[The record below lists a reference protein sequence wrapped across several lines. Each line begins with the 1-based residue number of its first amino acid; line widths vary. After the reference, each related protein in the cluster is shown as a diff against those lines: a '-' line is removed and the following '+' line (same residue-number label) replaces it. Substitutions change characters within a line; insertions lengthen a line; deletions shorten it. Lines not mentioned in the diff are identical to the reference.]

1 MIRKSRALLLD
12 WLPGF
17 PHTGRGRQIP
27 CFISP
32 LHATWLLTMT
42 PDYFTA
48 PVSRLVWDTRYR
60 YRDASTI
67 YDKDVAATWRRVAR
81 AVAAAEGQAQDSR
94 EEAFYELLRDFR
106 FLPGGRIMAGAGTG
120 RRVTLFNCF
129 VMGSIEDSMEGIF
142 SALREGALTMQQG
155 GGVGYDF
162 STLRPSGCRARAVGG
177 IASGPVS
184 FMRIWDSMC
193 ATLMSTGAR
202 RGAMMATLRCDHPDI
217 LAFIDAK
224 QDSRELRHFNLSV
237 LVTDAFM
244 QAVRCDADWAL
255 VFPVSQLE
263 DVASASD
270 NTLLERNW
278 PGHDAPVTC
287 RVIGVLRARELWD
300 RLMRASYAYAEPGV
314 LFIDRINQ
322 WNNLWYR
329 ERITATNPCGE
340 IPLPPYGACD
350 LGSLN
355 LTRFVEQPFT
365 GNARIRFG
373 SLGDAAHLAVRFLD
387 NVIEISRFPL
397 LQQRNQAM
405 QTRRIGLGI
414 TGLADALIMLGIRY
428 GSQES
433 LEMATRVMRTICHA
447 AYRSSVQLARE
458 KGNFPGFNAESHMQ
472 GSFVQ
477 SLPGDIR
484 EAIATTGIR
493 NSHLIAIA
501 PTGTISLLAN
511 NVSSGLE
518 PVFEA
523 RYRRRIRQ
531 LDGSLKDYEVVD
543 NACHLWQ
550 NKHGQDTL
558 PPAFIDAQA
567 LSPQSHLQM
576 QAAIQPYTDNAIS
589 KTINIPEDF
598 DIKDYQS
605 VFEQAY
611 TLGLKGCTTFR
622 PNPVTGS
629 VLSAA
634 AGEGAHPHCCDI
646 DREAD

>member
-1 MIRKSRALLLD
+1 
-12 WLPGF
+12 
-17 PHTGRGRQIP
+17 
-27 CFISP
+27 
-32 LHATWLLTMT
+32 MT
-42 PDYFTA
+42 IDYFTV
-48 PVSRLVWDTRYR
+48 PVSRLVWDAKYR
-60 YRDASTI
+60 YRDARTVH
-67 YDKDVAATWRRVAR
+67 DKDLDATWRRVAH
-81 AVAAAEGQAQDSR
+81 AVAAAETQAQDSW
-94 EEAFYELLRDFR
+94 EAAFYQLLRDFR
-106 FLPGGRIMAGAGTG
+106 FLPGGRILSGAGTG

-142 SALREGALTMQQG
+142 TALKEGALTLQQG

-162 STLRPSGCRARAVGG
+162 STLRPSGSRAWTVGG

-193 ATLMSTGAR
+193 ATLLSTGAR

-224 QDSRELRHFNLSV
+224 QDSRALRHFNLSV

-244 QAVRCDADWAL
+244 KAVRSDADWAL
-255 VFPVSQLE
+255 VFPMLQME
-263 DVASASD
+263 DVASESGS
-270 NTLLERNW
+270 TLVERDW
-278 PGHDAPVTC
+278 PGYDAPVTC
-287 RVIGVLRARELWD
+287 QVIRVLRARELWD

-329 ERITATNPCGE
+329 ERISATNPCGE

-355 LTRFVEQPFT
+355 LTRFVEHPFA
-365 GNARIRFG
+365 GNARIRFD
-373 SLGDAAHLAVRFLD
+373 SLREAAQLAVRFLD
-387 NVIEISRFPL
+387 NVIDVSRFPL

-414 TGLADALIMLGIRY
+414 TGLADALMMLGIRY
-428 GSQES
+428 GSPES
-433 LEMATRVMRTICHA
+433 FEMAARVMRTICHA
-447 AYRSSVQLARE
+447 AYRGSVQLAEE
-458 KGNFPGFNAESHMQ
+458 KGSFPGFNADSYLQ

-484 EAIATTGIR
+484 EAITTAGIR

-531 LDGSLKDYEVVD
+531 LDGSLEDYEVVD
-543 NACHLWQ
+543 YACHLWQ
-550 NKHGQDTL
+550 SAHGQDTL
-558 PPAFIDAQA
+558 PPAFIDAHA
-567 LSPQSHLQM
+567 LSPQLHMQM
-576 QAAIQPYTDNAIS
+576 QAVIQPYADNAIS

-598 DIKDYQS
+598 DITDYQS
-605 VFEQAY
+605 VFEEAY

-629 VLSAA
+629 VLSAE
-634 AGEGAHPHCCDI
+634 AGKGARPHCCDI